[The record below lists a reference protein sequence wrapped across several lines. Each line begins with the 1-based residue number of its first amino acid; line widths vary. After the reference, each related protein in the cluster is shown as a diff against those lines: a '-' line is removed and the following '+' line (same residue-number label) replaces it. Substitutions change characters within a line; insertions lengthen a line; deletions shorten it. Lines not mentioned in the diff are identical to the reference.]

1 MFLYEREGKRRTDK
15 GGEHD
20 GSQLV
25 NGYKRKVVREIERK
39 RQRGRDT
46 DR

>member
-1 MFLYEREGKRRTDK
+1 MYEREGKRKTDK
-15 GGEHD
+15 ELQND
-20 GSQLV
+20 GCQLV